1 MSVLRLTIHI
11 TASILKYIMNNKQRE
26 NLSKLL
32 YKIAEITFAGV
43 VIANLIPG
51 KEFNKLSLLAG
62 IMISFIAFLIAYW
75 IDGREG

>member
-1 MSVLRLTIHI
+1 
-11 TASILKYIMNNKQRE
+11 MNNKQRE